1 MSNIRKDMVSKTQKD
16 MKAEPIIRKLQLHRR
31 QIKKLGVKQLG
42 LFGSAARGNMR
53 KNSDVDVV
61 VKFDKTTY
69 RRYLGLKTLL
79 EDILG
84 RDVDLLTMP
93 SVRGRLKEQVM
104 KDYINVSTY

>member
-1 MSNIRKDMVSKTQKD
+1 MNNTRRNKSGRVQDDFGTK
-16 MKAEPIIRKLQLHRR
+16 PIMRKLQSHRR

-42 LFGSAARGNMR
+42 LFGSAARGDMR
-53 KNSDVDVV
+53 ANSDVDIV

-69 RRYLGLKTLL
+69 RRYLSLKILL

-93 SVRGRLKEQVM
+93 SVQGRLKKQIK

>member
-1 MSNIRKDMVSKTQKD
+1 MNNTKKNKSRRVRDDFGTK
-16 MKAEPIIRKLQLHRR
+16 PILRKLQSYRR

-42 LFGSAARGNMR
+42 LFGSAARGDI
-53 KNSDVDVV
+53 KAGSDVDIV

-69 RRYLGLKTLL
+69 RKYLSLKILL

-84 RDVDLLTMP
+84 KDVDLLTLP
-93 SVRGRLKEQVM
+93 SVQGRLKEQVM